1 MNINLYME
9 MKKLIFGTMAAALL
23 AMPATTMA
31 QDSVEPEVSI
41 DFLSHYMWR
50 GTDKGGI
57 TIMPAAKLSWKG
69 ASVGLTGTTGIE
81 SKDPKEINIA
91 LGYKFGMFNVG
102 ITDYW
107 TSGKD
112 LMGND
117 VYFEWD
123 SAKNGHQLEAN
134 FGVDFGFMTLQAYTI
149 FWGNDFRYET
159 LADTENR
166 TNGKRAF
173 STYIEARFPFYW
185 KGIDWDVCAGVTPFK
200 SACYIESDGEMLHKN
215 YFYADKPAIVMAS
228 VRATKR
234 MEVGE
239 VKTPIFAELHTNPFL
254 KHANFLIGISI
265 QPFK

>member
-1 MNINLYME
+1 ME
-9 MKKLIFGTMAAALL
+9 IKKIIIGTMAATLL
-23 AMPATTMA
+23 ALPETSMA
-31 QDSVEPEVSI
+31 QDTVQPEVAV
-41 DFLSHYMWR
+41 DFLSQYMWR

-57 TIMPAAKLSWKG
+57 TIMPLAKLSWRG
-69 ASVGLTGTTGIE
+69 ASVALQGSTGIE
-81 SKDPKEINIA
+81 SKDPKEINVM
-91 LGYKFGMFNVG
+91 LGYKFNRFNVG
-102 ITDYW
+102 VTDYW

-117 VYFEWD
+117 IYFEWD

-134 FGVDFGFMTLQAYTI
+134 FGVDFGFMSLQAYTI
-149 FWGNDFRYET
+149 LLGNDFKYET
-159 LADTENR
+159 FTDSEYR

-185 KGIDWDVCAGVTPFK
+185 QGIDWDICAGVTPFK

-215 YFYADKPAIVMAS
+215 YFYADKPSIVMAS

-234 MEVGE
+234 FEVGD
-239 VKTPIFAELHTNPFL
+239 VKMPIFAELHTNPYL
-254 KHANFLIGISI
+254 KRANFLIGVSI